1 VNAEPELVDLA
12 RVIDESPWTAFQK
25 RLVALAALAFVV
37 DGLANQALGVAIPSL
52 VSAWGVP
59 RESFSQ
65 VAAAGLAGVILG
77 TAVGGW
83 GGDRLGR
90 RTLLIASVLLFG
102 CASLASA
109 LCTGPTG
116 LLGLRAIAGVGIG
129 GAIPSGAA
137 LIAEFTPARRRSL
150 AICLGMVFLPVGSLL
165 SGIIAALVLPAL
177 GWRGLFVI
185 TGALPLLLVL
195 ALIGRLPESP
205 RFLVRDPER
214 QAELRAVMAR
224 LNVARSHGA
233 VFVDT
238 ARAAQSADYRAL
250 FSRGVLTDTL
260 SLWVGFFFNM
270 LGSYTMFSWAPTLF
284 TSEGYSV
291 RAASLGIAA
300 FNVGGVLGGVAGGW
314 LIGAFG
320 SRQPLPGFA
329 VAGLVSAVALALVPT
344 GSAAAAIV
352 VPVALVFEG
361 MCVAALAAGLYT
373 LAAHVYPPHV
383 RATGV
388 GAAVAVGRVG
398 AVISSYTG
406 VSTLQAGGGEAY
418 FLLIAAELTIAFLA
432 LIAVRNHIPGAAP
445 ASPAMGAP

>member
-1 VNAEPELVDLA
+1 MNAETELIDLGS
-12 RVIDESPWTAFQK
+12 VIDEGPWNAFQK
-25 RLVALAALAFVV
+25 RLMALAALAFVV
-37 DGLANQALGVAIPSL
+37 DGLANQALGVAIPAL
-52 VSAWGVP
+52 VKAWGAP

-83 GGDRLGR
+83 YGDRLGR
-90 RTLLIASVLLFG
+90 RTVLIWSVLLFG
-102 CASLASA
+102 CASLASP

-116 LLGLRAIAGVGIG
+116 LLVLRAIAGVGIG

-150 AICLGMVFLPVGSLL
+150 AISLGMVFIPVGSLL
-165 SGIIAALVLPAL
+165 SGIIAALVLPGL

-185 TGALPLLLVL
+185 TGALPLLLVW
-195 ALIGRLPESP
+195 ALIWCLPESP
-205 RFLVRDPER
+205 RFLVRDPKR
-214 QAELRAVMAR
+214 AAELRAVMAR
-224 LNVARSHGA
+224 CGYARSEHS
-233 VFVDT
+233 VFIET
-238 ARAAQSADYRAL
+238 ARSAQSARYQAL
-250 FSRGVLTDTL
+250 FGRGVRADTL
-260 SLWVGFFFNM
+260 SLWIGFFFNM
-270 LGSYTMFSWAPTLF
+270 LGSYTMFSWAPTLL

-300 FNVGGVLGGVAGGW
+300 FNVGGVLGGVAGGC

-329 VAGLVSAVALALVPT
+329 VAGLVSAVTLALVPM
-344 GSAAAAIV
+344 GGAAAAVV

-373 LAAHVYPPHV
+373 LAAHIYPPQV

-406 VSTLQAGGGEAY
+406 ISTLQAGGGAAY
-418 FLLIAAELTIAFLA
+418 FLVIAAELTVAFLA
-432 LIAVRNHIPGAAP
+432 LLVVRNHIPGAARAGRALG
-445 ASPAMGAP
+445 AS